1 MTMRI
6 LVKHNIKGMIAF
18 QILMALGVLWILV
31 AYFSSIFSYRL
42 GVIDSVIW
50 IFGSLVVSL
59 LFLRCMLYRVD
70 IEKEGIRLY
79 FIRVC
84 DTVIDANYRDRNG
97 KRVRDKHIE
106 INREEG
112 WVLIRWDDIDE
123 IRVGKKLTEPKCNV
137 ILKGGHRVKFF
148 NFVDKKVV
156 EAISRAYEE
165 YKRWQKQG
173 EM

>member
-6 LVKHNIKGMIAF
+6 LVKHNIKGVIAF
-18 QILMALGVLWILV
+18 QILMALGVMWIVV
-31 AYFSSIFSYRL
+31 AYFSSIFSYRS

-50 IFGSLVVSL
+50 IFAFLIVSL

-70 IEKEGIRLY
+70 IEREGIRLY

-84 DTVIDANYRDRNG
+84 DTVIDANYRDRDG
-97 KRVRDKHIE
+97 RRVKEKHIE

-112 WVLIRWDDIDE
+112 WVLIRWEDIEE
-123 IRVGKKLTEPKCNV
+123 IRVGRKLTEPKCNV

-148 NFVDKKVV
+148 NFVDREIVDELSK
-156 EAISRAYEE
+156 AYED
-165 YKRWQKQG
+165 YKNHSKIN
-173 EM
+173 